1 MPVPVSEITVTFS
14 MPGFLL
20 LGRQDIR
27 ELLSPE
33 TLTLC
38 LILILAVR
46 MDATGSRRCN

>member
-20 LGRQDIR
+20 LGRWDMR
-27 ELLSPE
+27 ALLSPE

-46 MDATGSRRCN
+46 VGATGSQCCS